1 MALQRVRTETGKVIQ
16 DPPIAQFI
24 FNDTR
29 FAPVW
34 LIIRLY
40 VGWKWLEPGWG
51 KLSNPAWMDTGE
63 ALKGYWTGAV
73 DKAAFDWYSG
83 FLQTMLD
90 AEAYTWFAKLIVIG
104 EVAVGLALILGAFVG
119 VAAFFG
125 AFMNWNFIMAGSA
138 SSNALLGL
146 GGVLLLLAWK
156 TAGWYGLDRYLLP
169 KLGTPWRPR
178 ESRRNADGSLTPVA
192 NAGD

>member
-1 MALQRVRTETGKVIQ
+1 MAMQRVRTEGGKVIQ
-16 DPPIAQFI
+16 DPPVAQFI

-34 LIIRLY
+34 LILRLY

-51 KLSNPAWMDTGE
+51 KLQNPAWMDTGE
-63 ALKGYWTGAV
+63 ALQGYWTRAV
-73 DKAAFDWYSG
+73 DNTAFDWYSG
-83 FLQTMLD
+83 FLQSMLD
-90 AEAYTWFAKLIVIG
+90 ANAHTWFAKLIVIG
-104 EVAVGLALILGAFVG
+104 EVAVGIALILGAFVG

-178 ESRRNADGSLTPVA
+178 ESTRNPDGTLTPVS

>member
-1 MALQRVRTETGKVIQ
+1 MALQRVRTDGGKVIQ

-34 LIIRLY
+34 LIVRLY
-40 VGWKWLEPGWG
+40 IGWSWLQPGWG
-51 KLSNPAWMDTGE
+51 KLQNPAWMDTGE

-73 DKAAFDWYSG
+73 DKTSFDWYSG
-83 FLQTMLD
+83 FLQSMLD
-90 AEAYTWFAKLIVIG
+90 ANAHTWFAKMIVIG
-104 EVAVGLALILGAFVG
+104 EVAVGIALILGAFVG

-146 GGVLLLLAWK
+146 GGVFLLLAWK
-156 TAGWYGLDRYLLP
+156 TAGWYGLDRFLLP

-178 ESRRNADGSLTPVA
+178 ENTRNVDGSLTPVS

>member
-1 MALQRVRTETGKVIQ
+1 
-16 DPPIAQFI
+16 
-24 FNDTR
+24 
-29 FAPVW
+29 
-34 LIIRLY
+34 
-40 VGWKWLEPGWG
+40 
-51 KLSNPAWMDTGE
+51 MDTGE

-73 DKAAFDWYSG
+73 TNTKFGWYG
-83 FLQTMLD
+83 DFLQTMLD
-90 AEAYTWFAKLIVIG
+90 SNAHTWFAKMIVIG

-156 TAGWYGLDRYLLP
+156 TAGWYGLDRFLLP

-178 ESRRNADGSLTPVA
+178 ESKRNLDGSLTPIA

>member
-1 MALQRVRTETGKVIQ
+1 MALQRVRTEGGKVIQ
-16 DPPIAQFI
+16 DPPVAQFI

-34 LIIRLY
+34 LILRLY

-51 KLSNPAWMDTGE
+51 KLQNPAWMDTGE
-63 ALKGYWTGAV
+63 ALQGYWTRAV
-73 DKAAFDWYSG
+73 DNTAFDWYSG
-83 FLQTMLD
+83 FLQSMLD
-90 AEAYTWFAKLIVIG
+90 ANAHTWFAKLIVIG
-104 EVAVGLALILGAFVG
+104 EVAVGIALILGAFVG

-178 ESRRNADGSLTPVA
+178 ESTRNPDGTLTPVS